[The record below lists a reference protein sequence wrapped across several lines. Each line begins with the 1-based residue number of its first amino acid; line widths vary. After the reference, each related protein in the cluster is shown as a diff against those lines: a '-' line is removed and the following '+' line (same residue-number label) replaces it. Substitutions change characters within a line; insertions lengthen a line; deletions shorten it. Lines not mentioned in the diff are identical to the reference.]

1 MALPTRAIHAGQ
13 SPDPAT
19 GAVMPPIYATST
31 YVQQSPGVNAGYEY
45 ARSKNPTREA
55 YERCIADL
63 ESGSDGF
70 AFASGMA
77 AIACVLELLDS
88 GDHLL
93 ASNDLYGGTLRLFE
107 KVRKRSAGLEISYV
121 DMTDFSATRQAIQP
135 NTRMLWLE
143 TPSNPMMTLLDL
155 KGLSD
160 IAQDKN
166 LLTVVDNTFASPC
179 LQRPLEW
186 GIDVVVHS
194 ATKYLGGH
202 SDVLGGVVVVN
213 SPDLAKD
220 LRFIQSS
227 VGAIAS
233 PFDSFLML
241 RGLKTLPLRVQQQS
255 SNALTIAVWL
265 QDQPGVSKVIY
276 PGLQSHPQH
285 DLAARQMSGFGAM
298 ITAVIQGGEKGA
310 IRFLEN
316 TQLFQLAESLG
327 GVESLINHPA
337 KMTHASVPQSVREE
351 IGLSD
356 DLVRL
361 SVGIEQVEDLIDDLA
376 HGLACL

>member
-13 SPDPAT
+13 SPDPTT

-31 YVQQSPGVNAGYEY
+31 YVQQSPGVNTGYEY

-55 YERCIADL
+55 YERCVADL

-107 KVRKRSAGLEISYV
+107 KVRKRSAGLDISYV

-160 IAQDKN
+160 IAQEKN

-220 LRFIQSS
+220 MRFIQSS

-255 SNALTIAVWL
+255 SNALTIAAWL
-265 QDQPGVSKVIY
+265 QEQPGVLKVIY

-285 DLAARQMSGFGAM
+285 NLAARQMSGFGAM

-310 IRFLEN
+310 VRFLEN

-376 HGLACL
+376 YALACL